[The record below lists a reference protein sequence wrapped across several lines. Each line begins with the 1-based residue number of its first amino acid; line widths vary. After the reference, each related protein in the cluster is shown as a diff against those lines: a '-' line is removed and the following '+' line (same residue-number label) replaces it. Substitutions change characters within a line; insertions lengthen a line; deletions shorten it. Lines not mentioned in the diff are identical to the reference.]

1 MCAKNRII
9 PHAYNGFAPI
19 CFHVIKVAPK
29 CITWKSKV
37 LLSSSQQLKA
47 SRCILVKFVSSSL
60 LTYHN
65 QILKYTNV
73 EHINKL
79 ILRTKSKSGQKKK
92 IKPIS
97 WTNNRIKYII
107 YATEAYLIQSNSQLQ
122 LLAGTL
128 PLMAL
133 QVLPSF
139 WPVHKEH
146 QESCCAEELHHN
158 SSA

>member
-73 EHINKL
+73 EQINK
-79 ILRTKSKSGQKKK
+79 
-92 IKPIS
+92 P
-97 WTNNRIKYII
+97 
-107 YATEAYLIQSNSQLQ
+107 NSQNQ
-122 LLAGTL
+122 IKVR
-128 PLMAL
+128 P
-133 QVLPSF
+133 
-139 WPVHKEH
+139 KEKNQTH
-146 QESCCAEELHHN
+146 ILNKQQN
-158 SSA
+158 KVYNIRD